1 MNYDPTDDEL
11 LRSYLLGDL
20 PEEESERL
28 ERRLLAEDDLF
39 ELSEAIEADLLGACD
54 RGELTVPER
63 ERVLR
68 RLASSPSGRER
79 LALARGPERA
89 GRTRTGRRAPPFA
102 QRAAAPARARRSAA
116 AALAAGLVLASGL
129 SWWLVKPHQG
139 GGSAPWIARERPAP
153 ASPVAPRPPEA
164 QALAK
169 PPAPKAPP
177 EPLKSVFQLA
187 LTSLRGTE
195 APDTLRIRPGSDVEL
210 RISVEGM
217 EDLKSFHLAVRNR
230 KAQTLWEGTLEPT
243 TLQGVR
249 VVVIDLPAGR
259 LTPGPYE
266 IAVRGLAPRREP
278 EDLSPLDV
286 VVVREGKS

>member
-1 MNYDPTDDEL
+1 MRHDPTDDEL
-11 LRSYLLGDL
+11 LRSYLLGEL
-20 PEEESERL
+20 HEEESERL

-39 ELSEAIEADLLGACD
+39 ELSEAVEADLLAACD

-79 LALARGPERA
+79 LALARALNALA
-89 GRTRTGRRAPPFA
+89 GRAPAAVLPFGR
-102 QRAAAPARARRSAA
+102 RAAAPAHAA
-116 AALAAGLVLASGL
+116 LRWAALAAGLVLASGL

-139 GGSAPWIARERPAP
+139 GESAPWIARERPAP
-153 ASPVAPRPPEA
+153 ASPVAPQPPEA

-169 PPAPKAPP
+169 PPAPPQ
-177 EPLKSVFQLA
+177 PLKSVFQLA
-187 LTSLRGTE
+187 LTSLRGGE
-195 APDTLRIRPGSDVEL
+195 APETLRVRPGSDVEL
-210 RISVEGM
+210 RISLEGM

-230 KAQTLWEGTLEPT
+230 KAQTVWEGTLEPT

-249 VVVIDLPAGR
+249 LLVIDLPADR
-259 LTPGPYE
+259 LPTGTYE
-266 IAVRGLAPRREP
+266 IEARGFAPGREP

-286 VVVREGKS
+286 VVVSEGKS